1 MPLGDTDTFTADVMS
16 QPDQSDPS
24 MSEAYSGPDSTP
36 KSKDI
41 GLAQPTPSPRQQGF
55 DQPTLDRAYH
65 TIDFLQRN
73 PQWLANP
80 YTQHAANALLAGSS
94 RMIEMS
100 IQLERVSSQAD
111 AVKLKLNTDTR
122 LINHLNDGLAKLKDM
137 TVVAAIRDEVQANGP
152 TPKAISMLNQ
162 QLESEKPLLEPEP
175 MSMTLNDGTEV
186 VGWVD
191 PKTRKF
197 TQYRPPQER
206 SGGATQYPEPI
217 IKEIGG
223 RPFLFYRNFAPKP
236 LDRLNAQQQVQA
248 NVNAAALK
256 AARLAI
262 TKAFDEDSRAAAQK
276 EYDRQ
281 LGIFNDYFEVI
292 NADKGKVGPAPTNA
306 PASPTNA
313 PQKIG
318 RFLVTPQ

>member
-1 MPLGDTDTFTADVMS
+1 MDTETATYPSDTMDDNATDADS
-16 QPDQSDPS
+16 SLRGSAPPS
-24 MSEAYSGPDSTP
+24 STP
-36 KSKDI
+36 EISSRTLSLDKAKKI
-41 GLAQPTPSPRQQGF
+41 IKAYTENPS
-55 DQPTLDRAYH
+55 
-65 TIDFLQRN
+65 
-73 PQWLANP
+73 WLADP
-80 YTQHAANALLAGSS
+80 RTSHAANSVFSAAAKVVG
-94 RMIEMS
+94 MN
-100 IQLERVSSQAD
+100 IQMERINAQAE
-111 AVKLKLNTDTR
+111 ATKLKLNTDTR

-262 TKAFDEDSRAAAQK
+262 TKAFDEDSKAAAQK